1 MLVRLVIANRSIYDG
16 SLMLARLVLNAVVF
30 QLDQSDLQTK
40 TGAYSLGKCV
50 ERIVLTH
57 SREFVWV
64 CLWVYFACFLFFCF
78 SPVFH
83 VALCYWQFWG

>member
-1 MLVRLVIANRSIYDG
+1 
-16 SLMLARLVLNAVVF
+16 MLARLVLNAVVF

-64 CLWVYFACFLFFCF
+64 LPLGLLCLFFCF
-78 SPVFH
+78 FCFPPVLH
-83 VALCYWQFWG
+83 VRRLLLAIFGLRPVVQPRGV